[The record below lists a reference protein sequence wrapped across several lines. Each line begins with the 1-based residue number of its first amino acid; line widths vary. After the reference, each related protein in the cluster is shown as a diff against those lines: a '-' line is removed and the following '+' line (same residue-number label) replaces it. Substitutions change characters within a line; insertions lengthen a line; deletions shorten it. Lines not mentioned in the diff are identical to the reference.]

1 MQKISSVLCFDPES
15 PALVVLLGYSP
26 VVMQIVSLR
35 VSIIVSLPII
45 SLDSRFVYRLG
56 FYPLVPDQYVFIKYF
71 RVWLS

>member
-1 MQKISSVLCFDPES
+1 MQNISSVLGLNPES
-15 PALVVLLGYSP
+15 PALIVLLGYSP

-56 FYPLVPDQYVFIKYF
+56 FYPLVPYQYVLVKYF
-71 RVWLS
+71 SVWLS